1 MHRKPAAEAFL
12 DIEDDKCQGVAD
24 EKSQRRRPFMSRR
37 SGFVAIAVAMLLI
50 VILSSSSV
58 FKTMSEKRPLQ
69 EASSSPSVDGKDV
82 QMHLPEVELNL
93 LARVQSLEAELRDAE
108 SAITSQQKSHSD
120 SHAAS
125 DHFPSHAPPPIELVE
140 QRDVAGSKGR
150 QAKPPASVH
159 SHLLDFIDSLNSA
172 GRNMRSDCDDPDFKD
187 ASLVSA
193 FLSKKQDIC
202 TSASALQPTG
212 ASKISSS
219 QIVCYQHQQAR
230 HTATDSICEGHN
242 VALHLPSFEGSAM
255 TGFVE
260 ATWMSMRH
268 GALQAACSPTAP
280 FSKDKFPLCLSDWF
294 VSGFKQVCCRPR

>member
-58 FKTMSEKRPLQ
+58 FKTMLEKRPLQ

-82 QMHLPEVELNL
+82 QTHLPEVELNL

-108 SAITSQQKSHSD
+108 SAITSQRKSHSD
-120 SHAAS
+120 
-125 DHFPSHAPPPIELVE
+125 SHAPPPIELVE